1 MYCGVRLCYAV
12 LWAQSSH
19 LSSTRPAV
27 TDLTFLLT
35 SLIQFSQTITTT
47 DRAGVLLHAHIY
59 IFSQPPRAGT
69 LAAGGGGGVVKEGK
83 ISNAHYSCGL

>member
-1 MYCGVRLCYAV
+1 M

-59 IFSQPPRAGT
+59 IFSQPPSAGT
-69 LAAGGGGGVVKEGK
+69 LAAGGGGGGVVREGK